1 MGHGCVQDRRWIGQ
15 SGCLKEHTPEF
26 AAAVVEVAQQ
36 RFKRIDEVAPH
47 RAAQASGL
55 QQHHIVAD
63 ILDQQM
69 VERHLAEFVDD
80 DGGLRERG
88 ILQQPV

>member
-1 MGHGCVQDRRWIGQ
+1 VQDRRWIGQ
-15 SGCLKEHTPEF
+15 SCCLKEHTPEF

-63 ILDQQM
+63 VLDQQM
-69 VERHLAEFVDD
+69 IERHLAEFVDD